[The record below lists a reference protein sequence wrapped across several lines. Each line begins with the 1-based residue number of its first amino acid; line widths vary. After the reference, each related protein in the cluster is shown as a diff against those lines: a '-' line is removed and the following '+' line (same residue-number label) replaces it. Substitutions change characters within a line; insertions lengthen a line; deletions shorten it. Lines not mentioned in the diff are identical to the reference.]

1 MRTRLPRAPLPRI
14 HGRYLKISWWEVH
27 AQAQNVTNSVS
38 FSTKA
43 KHIAISLLLYRYQL
57 IIYLNEVQTTIIG
70 NKSSYFLPILDELD
84 SDTFSNSRIWL
95 LIKINIQ
102 NLHFFQ
108 NNSLGMR
115 SSPKRIGFQ
124 SSTQMGL
131 LILLVMPLL
140 FTTVTA

>member
-1 MRTRLPRAPLPRI
+1 M
-14 HGRYLKISWWEVH
+14 HGRYLKISWREVH
-27 AQAQNVTNSVS
+27 AQAQNVTNSMS

-43 KHIAISLLLYRYQL
+43 NQL

-70 NKSSYFLPILDELD
+70 NKSCYFLPILDELD

-95 LIKINIQ
+95 LSLYTTKMKITN
-102 NLHFFQ
+102 